1 MQTQKVM
8 VTGAS
13 GFLGR
18 HLVEALTRRE
28 GCSVV
33 TIDRSSSAEDLRA
46 GLEKVEII
54 WHLAGV
60 NRPKNEVEFETGNE
74 LFTRDLLGMLRVMGR
89 RPTMVFSSSIQAAL
103 ENPYG
108 RSKRMA
114 EVAIEDWAS
123 ETGSHALIFRLPNLF
138 GKWCRPNYNSVTAT
152 FCHNIAN
159 GLPITV
165 ADPARQLE
173 LAYVDDVVAA
183 MVSAVFS
190 APVSL
195 GPGSSKTQWPQI
207 PRSFQVTLGELVARI
222 SAFREMRTS
231 LKVPDFGDD
240 LNRCLYATYL
250 SHLDP
255 NDFAY
260 SLALKSDSRGSLAEF
275 VKLQSGGQI
284 FVSRT
289 GPGITRGN
297 HYHHTK
303 TEKFLVLEGEAVV
316 RFRAVYGTEIIEHR
330 VDGRD
335 FRVIDI
341 PPGYTHSIENL
352 GTGELVT
359 LFWANE
365 VFDVSRPDTYFL
377 PVLPT

>member
-1 MQTQKVM
+1 MKPQQVM

-18 HLVEALTRRE
+18 HMVEALSRHE
-28 GCSVV
+28 GCGVFA
-33 TIDRSSSAEDLRA
+33 IDRRSSVKELRA
-46 GLEKVEII
+46 GLEKVDII

-60 NRPKNEVEFETGNE
+60 NRPAEEVEFQTGNE
-74 LFTRDLLGMLRVMGR
+74 GFTREILGMLREMGR
-89 RPTMVFSSSIQAAL
+89 RPTIVFSSSIQAAL
-103 ENPYG
+103 DNPYG

-114 EVAIEDWAS
+114 EEAIGDWAS
-123 ETGSHALIFRLPNLF
+123 ETGAHAWIFRLPNLF
-138 GKWCRPNYNSVTAT
+138 GKWCRPYYNSVIAT
-152 FCHNIAN
+152 FCHNVVQ

-165 ADPARQLE
+165 SDPARHLE
-173 LAYVDDVVAA
+173 LAYIDDVVAA
-183 MVSAVFS
+183 MVSV
-190 APVSL
+190 VSWGL
-195 GPGSSKTQWPQI
+195 EVIGTDIGTTRWPQI
-207 PRSFQVTLGELVARI
+207 PRLFQITLGDLAARI
-222 SAFREMRTS
+222 ASFRETRTS
-231 LKVPDFGDD
+231 LKLPDFGDD

-250 SHLDP
+250 SYLQP
-255 NDFAY
+255 SDFAY
-260 SLALKSDSRGSLAEF
+260 SLDRKTDSRGSLAEF

-316 RFRAVYGTEIIEHR
+316 RFRALNRTEIVEYR

-335 FRVIDI
+335 LRVIDI

-352 GTGELVT
+352 GTGDLVT

-365 VFDVSRPDTYFL
+365 VFDPSRPDTYFL
-377 PVLPT
+377 PVLPI

>member
-1 MQTQKVM
+1 MQTQQVM

-18 HLVEALTRRE
+18 HMVEALSRRE

-33 TIDRSSSAEDLRA
+33 TIDRSSSAEELRA
-46 GLEKVEII
+46 GLEKVDTI

-74 LFTRDLLGMLRVMGR
+74 LFTRKLLGMLRVMDR
-89 RPTMVFSSSIQAAL
+89 RPTIVFSSSIQAIL
-103 ENPYG
+103 DNPYG

-123 ETGSHALIFRLPNLF
+123 ETGSQAFIFRLPNLF

-152 FCHNIAN
+152 FCHNIAR
-159 GLPITV
+159 GLPLTV
-165 ADPARQLE
+165 SDPARQLE

-183 MVSAVFS
+183 MVSEVFF

-195 GPGSSKTQWPQI
+195 RRGVCKTQWPKV
-207 PRSFQVTLGELVARI
+207 PRSFQITLGDLAARI
-222 SAFREMRTS
+222 TAFREMRTN
-231 LKVPDFGDD
+231 LKVPDFEDD

-260 SLALKSDSRGSLAEF
+260 SLDRKCDSRGSLAEF

-316 RFRAVYGTEIIEHR
+316 RFRELYGTEIIEHR

-365 VFDVSRPDTYFL
+365 IFDPSRPDTYFL

>member
-1 MQTQKVM
+1 M

-18 HLVEALTRRE
+18 HMVEALSRRE

-33 TIDRSSSAEDLRA
+33 TIDRRSSAEVLRA
-46 GLEKVEII
+46 GLEKVETI

-60 NRPKNEVEFETGNE
+60 NRPKEEAEFQTGNE
-74 LFTRDLLGMLRVMGR
+74 GLTRDLLDMLRLMGR
-89 RPTMVFSSSIQAAL
+89 RPTIVFASSIQATL
-103 ENPYG
+103 DNPYG

-114 EVAIEDWAS
+114 EEAIEDWAA
-123 ETGSHALIFRLPNLF
+123 ETGAQALIFRLPNLF

-152 FCHNIAN
+152 FCHNIAQ

-165 ADPARQLE
+165 SDPARQLE

-183 MVSAVFS
+183 MIIV
-190 APVSL
+190 APSTIEASS
-195 GPGSSKTQWPQI
+195 PGVGNIRRPKIS
-207 PRSFQVTLGELVARI
+207 RSFQITLGELAARI
-222 SAFREMRTS
+222 AVFRELRTS
-231 LKVPDFGDD
+231 LKIPDFGDD
-240 LNRCLYATYL
+240 LNRFLYATYL
-250 SHLDP
+250 SYLNS

-260 SLALKSDSRGSLAEF
+260 SLDRKSDSRGSLAEF

-297 HYHHTK
+297 HYHNTK
-303 TEKFLVLEGEAVV
+303 TEKFLVLEGQAIV
-316 RFRAVYGTEIIEHR
+316 RFRALQGPEVIEYR

-335 FRVIDI
+335 FCVIDI

-352 GTGELVT
+352 GTGDLVT

-365 VFDVSRPDTYFL
+365 VFDPSRPDTYFL
-377 PVLPT
+377 PVLLT

>member
-1 MQTQKVM
+1 M
-8 VTGAS
+8 VTGSS

-18 HLVEALTRRE
+18 HMVEALSRRE

-33 TIDRSSSAEDLRA
+33 TIDRSSSAEKLRS
-46 GLEKVEII
+46 GLEKVETI
-54 WHLAGV
+54 WHLAGI
-60 NRPKNEVEFETGNE
+60 NRPKEEAEFQTGNE
-74 LFTRDLLGMLRVMGR
+74 GLTRELLDMLRLMGR
-89 RPTMVFSSSIQAAL
+89 RPTIVFASSIQATL
-103 ENPYG
+103 DNPYG

-114 EVAIEDWAS
+114 EEAIEAWVA
-123 ETGSHALIFRLPNLF
+123 EAGAQALIFRLPNLF
-138 GKWCRPNYNSVTAT
+138 GKWCRPNYNSVIAT
-152 FCHNIAN
+152 LCHNIAH

-165 ADPARQLE
+165 SDPARRLE

-183 MVSAVFS
+183 MIMV
-190 APVSL
+190 APSTIEASSPGL
-195 GPGSSKTQWPQI
+195 GNIRWPKI
-207 PRSFQVTLGELVARI
+207 SRSFQITLGELAARI
-222 SAFREMRTS
+222 AIFRELRTS
-231 LKVPDFGDD
+231 LKIPDFGDD

-250 SHLDP
+250 SHLP
-255 NDFAY
+255 PSDFAY
-260 SLALKSDSRGSLAEF
+260 SLDRKTDSRGSLAEF

-303 TEKFLVLEGEAVV
+303 TEKFLVLEGQAVV
-316 RFRAVYGTEIIEHR
+316 RFRALQGTEIIEHR

-365 VFDVSRPDTYFL
+365 VFDPSRPDTYFL
-377 PVLPT
+377 PVLLT

>member
-1 MQTQKVM
+1 
-8 VTGAS
+8 
-13 GFLGR
+13 
-18 HLVEALTRRE
+18 
-28 GCSVV
+28 
-33 TIDRSSSAEDLRA
+33 
-46 GLEKVEII
+46 
-54 WHLAGV
+54 
-60 NRPKNEVEFETGNE
+60 
-74 LFTRDLLGMLRVMGR
+74 
-89 RPTMVFSSSIQAAL
+89 
-103 ENPYG
+103 
-108 RSKRMA
+108 
-114 EVAIEDWAS
+114 
-123 ETGSHALIFRLPNLF
+123 
-138 GKWCRPNYNSVTAT
+138 
-152 FCHNIAN
+152 
-159 GLPITV
+159 LPITV
-165 ADPARQLE
+165 SDPARQLE
-173 LAYVDDVVAA
+173 LVYVDDVVAA
-183 MVSAVFS
+183 MVSDEFFAS
-190 APVSL
+190 VSL
-195 GPGSSKTQWPQI
+195 GRGVCGTQWPQVH
-207 PRSFQVTLGELVARI
+207 RSFQITLGELAARI
-222 SAFREMRTS
+222 TAFREMRTS
-231 LKVPDFGDD
+231 LKVPDFEDD

-260 SLALKSDSRGSLAEF
+260 SLDRKSDSRGSLAEF

-303 TEKFLVLEGEAVV
+303 TEKFLVLEGDAVV
-316 RFRAVYGTEIIEHR
+316 RFRALYGAEIIEHR

-365 VFDVSRPDTYFL
+365 IFDPSRPDTYIL

>member
-1 MQTQKVM
+1 M

-18 HLVEALTRRE
+18 HMVEALSWRE

-33 TIDRSSSAEDLRA
+33 TIDRSSSAEELRA
-46 GLEKVEII
+46 GLEKVETI

-60 NRPKNEVEFETGNE
+60 NRPKEEAELQTGNE
-74 LFTRDLLGMLRVMGR
+74 GLTRDLLDMLRLMGR
-89 RPTMVFSSSIQAAL
+89 RPAIVFASSIQATL
-103 ENPYG
+103 DNPYG

-114 EVAIEDWAS
+114 EEAIRDWAT
-123 ETGSHALIFRLPNLF
+123 ETGAQALIFRLPNLF

-152 FCHNIAN
+152 FCHNIAQ

-165 ADPARQLE
+165 SDPARRLE

-183 MVSAVFS
+183 MIMV
-190 APVSL
+190 APSTIEASS
-195 GPGSSKTQWPQI
+195 PGVGNIRWPKI
-207 PRSFQVTLGELVARI
+207 SRSFQITLGELAARI
-222 SAFREMRTS
+222 AVFRELRTS
-231 LKVPDFGDD
+231 LKIPDFGDD

-250 SHLDP
+250 SHLP
-255 NDFAY
+255 PSDFAY
-260 SLALKSDSRGSLAEF
+260 SLDRKTDSRGSLAEF

-303 TEKFLVLEGEAVV
+303 TEKFLVLEGQAVV
-316 RFRAVYGTEIIEHR
+316 RFRALQGTEIIEHR

-352 GTGELVT
+352 GTGDLVT

-365 VFDVSRPDTYFL
+365 VFDPSRPDTYFL
-377 PVLPT
+377 PVLLT

>member
-1 MQTQKVM
+1 MQTQQVM

-18 HLVEALTRRE
+18 HMVEALSRRE

-33 TIDRSSSAEDLRA
+33 TIDRRSSAEVLRA
-46 GLEKVEII
+46 GLEKVETI

-60 NRPKNEVEFETGNE
+60 NRPKEEAEFQTGNE
-74 LFTRDLLGMLRVMGR
+74 GLTRDLLDMLRLMGR
-89 RPTMVFSSSIQAAL
+89 RPTIVFASSIQATL
-103 ENPYG
+103 DNPYG

-114 EVAIEDWAS
+114 EEAIEDWAA
-123 ETGSHALIFRLPNLF
+123 ETGAQALIFRLPNLF

-152 FCHNIAN
+152 FCHNIAQ

-165 ADPARQLE
+165 SDPARQLE

-183 MVSAVFS
+183 MIIV
-190 APVSL
+190 APSTIEASS
-195 GPGSSKTQWPQI
+195 PGVGNIRRPKIS
-207 PRSFQVTLGELVARI
+207 RSFQITLGELAARI
-222 SAFREMRTS
+222 AVFRELRTS
-231 LKVPDFGDD
+231 LKIPDFGDD
-240 LNRCLYATYL
+240 LNRFLYATYL
-250 SHLDP
+250 SYLNS

-260 SLALKSDSRGSLAEF
+260 SLDRKSDSRGSLAEF

-297 HYHHTK
+297 HYHNTK
-303 TEKFLVLEGEAVV
+303 TEKFLVLEGQAIV
-316 RFRAVYGTEIIEHR
+316 RFRALQGPEVIEYR

-335 FRVIDI
+335 FCVIDI

-352 GTGELVT
+352 GTGDLVT

-365 VFDVSRPDTYFL
+365 VFDPSRPDTYFL
-377 PVLPT
+377 PVLLT